1 MSGDSQHDYLTS
13 MLELIAQKQF
23 LPSTMDAAE
32 RQSLETTLSH
42 RAGGLI
48 TQYEAERKAIADLA
62 PGDKRRKEFDK
73 QTENLAKALPNVT
86 KGTLSAIAAF
96 QKGDAITGSAALM
109 DICASLAPLI
119 GGLAAAGGPPGMLV
133 GAIFA
138 MIGQI
143 LAFFA
148 PKSESLS
155 TQIEK
160 VMRTLQAE
168 GKEQEIRAVHTSI
181 TNYAT
186 ALKRATRRVER
197 ALDEPGLQV
206 AVISQIIKDFNPI
219 DSPTMLMFWGVAEW
233 LQEGKNQDQERW
245 PIVLAGVCQAYTD
258 LLFTV
263 ITLMSLVSTDA
274 MTKRFAEAEALPE
287 AKKTEVRRILNELL
301 VIATARLIEYGAC
314 SDAHLEFLRAIMP
327 AAQNRGMLWQV
338 DNSPSGHLYAGT
350 NIRTG
355 KFKHLGGEQ
364 KRLAV
369 TTARADLGTPN
380 PAYHVLAL
388 EPWIDAGWTGYDRTY
403 HGLVKAPYDSVTWT
417 ELADDTSSVH
427 GLTDIWATPAD
438 AAHKKDVY
446 FYAAKGNEIDGHAL
460 GENNKARVVYTR
472 GVKAKVQ
479 SVRVVHDPR
488 PVQGD
493 PDAGTAD
500 PSRGIVD
507 FVAYGGLQSSGEI
520 YIDAAGKDGYVPG
533 PWGPYSGLGIDRRH
547 LWVFKADGVACAT
560 HASVMRC
567 LRGEIEKPRWMIHS
581 VPEQILYTD
590 SYRRD
595 HHRLALASP
604 LRGVVDL
611 CACDDGTLVAAVE
624 AKSVVGKSTPRS
636 PSGAGGAMYWE
647 AVDDNG
653 LYGAVHQIDVKSGT
667 IGVEWTKLG
676 KAAGARVQRLPVFCW
691 SLLESLTAAL
701 GRLTPELE
709 NA

>member
-1 MSGDSQHDYLTS
+1 MSGDAQHDYLAS

-23 LPSTMDAAE
+23 LPSTMDATE
-32 RQSLETTLSH
+32 RERLETTLSH
-42 RAGGLI
+42 RAGGLM

-62 PGDKRRKEFDK
+62 PSEKRRKEFDK

-86 KGTLSAIAAF
+86 KGTLSAITAF

-109 DICASLAPLI
+109 DICASLAPLV

-148 PKSESLS
+148 PKSESLT

-160 VMRTLQAE
+160 LMRTLQAE
-168 GKEQEIRAVHTSI
+168 GKEQEIRAVHTNI

-186 ALKRATRRVER
+186 ALKRATRRVEK
-197 ALDEPGLQV
+197 ALEEPGLQV
-206 AVISQIIKDFNPI
+206 EIISQIIRDFNPI
-219 DSPTMLMFWGVAEW
+219 DGPTMTKFWEVTEW
-233 LQEGKNQDQERW
+233 LQEGENQDQKRW

-258 LLFTV
+258 LLLTV

-287 AKKTEVRRILNELL
+287 PKKTEVRRILNQLL
-301 VIATARLIEYGAC
+301 VIATTRLIEYGAC
-314 SDAHLEFLRAIMP
+314 SDAQLEYLRAILP

-338 DNSPSGHLYAGT
+338 DKSPSGHLYAGT
-350 NIRTG
+350 NIRKG
-355 KFKHLGGEQ
+355 KFKYLGGEQ

-369 TTARADLGTPN
+369 TTARADLGTSSPT
-380 PAYHVLAL
+380 YHVLAL
-388 EPWIDAGWTGYDRTY
+388 EPWIDAGYTGYDRTY

-417 ELADDTSSVH
+417 ALADDTTSVH
-427 GLTDIWATPAD
+427 SLTDIWATPAD
-438 AAHKKDVY
+438 ADHKTDVY
-446 FYAAKGNEIDGHAL
+446 FYAAKGNEIHGHAL
-460 GENNKARVVYTR
+460 DANNRARVVYTR
-472 GVKAKVQ
+472 GVKAKVT

-488 PVQGD
+488 SVEGD
-493 PDAGTAD
+493 PDAATAG
-500 PSRGIVD
+500 PGQGMVD

-520 YIDAAGKDGYVPG
+520 YADAAGKDGYVPA
-533 PWGPYSGLGIDRRH
+533 PWGPYGLGIDRRY

-560 HASVMRC
+560 HASIVRC
-567 LRGEIEKPRWMIHS
+567 LRGEIDKPRWMIHS

-590 SYRRD
+590 AYRRD
-595 HHRLALASP
+595 HRRLALASP
-604 LRGVVDL
+604 VRGVVDL

-624 AKSVVGKSTPRS
+624 AKSVVQKSTPRS

-647 AVDDNG
+647 PVDDNS
-653 LYGAVHQIDVKSGT
+653 LYGAVHQIDVKSAT
-667 IGVEWTKLG
+667 IGVDWTKLG
-676 KAAGARVQRLPVFCW
+676 NAAGARVQKLPVFCW
-691 SLLESLTAAL
+691 SLLESLTASL
-701 GRLTPELE
+701 GRLAAELE
-709 NA
+709 KA